1 MDLLGP
7 FGLTLALCGCAII
20 GLPFLDP
27 KDDRART
34 ALFAICIIQTWRYIL
49 WRFTDTL
56 PPLSLRFESLYAW
69 GFSLTEALACLGWT
83 FGFINLSR
91 TKSRSDEATRQ
102 RSWLLGSKHLPRIDV
117 LITTYNEEERIL
129 LRSMIGALGI
139 DFPGVRVWVLDDG
152 RRPWLEGLCKP
163 PPASMSAKDR
173 NCSPYSTARRSLSRP
188 RSPSAITTSCDW
200 EIRYDSEFPAAT
212 ANTVARSVSLA

>member
-1 MDLLGP
+1 MDLLSP
-7 FGLTLALCGCAII
+7 FGLTLALCGCALI

-27 KDDRART
+27 KDNRART
-34 ALFAICIIQTWRYIL
+34 ALFAICIILTWRYIL

-56 PPLSLRFESLYAW
+56 PPVSLRFESLYAW

-91 TKSRSDEATRQ
+91 TKSRSDVATRQ
-102 RSWLLGSKHLPRIDV
+102 RSWLLASKHLPRIDV

-152 RRPWLEGLCKP
+152 RRPWLEALCKKKGVNYVTRSTNAHAKAGNINHALDILHDEPDP
-163 PPASMSAKDR
+163 PEFDRHFLTRSMTR
-173 NCSPYSTARRSLSRP
+173 TG
-188 RSPSAITTSCDW
+188 
-200 EIRYDSEFPAAT
+200 
-212 ANTVARSVSLA
+212 